1 VRQRRKIES
10 IPNGERVL
18 IGADFNGHF
27 GEGNM
32 GYEYVMGKFRFESRN
47 PEEQIIINLANR
59 MNV

>member
-1 VRQRRKIES
+1 MPK
-10 IPNGERVL
+10 GERVL

-32 GYEYVMGKFRFESRN
+32 GYEDVMGKFRFESRN
-47 PEEQIIINLANR
+47 PEEQMIINLAKR